1 MACAVHTM
9 QTVKQALV
17 ESECL
22 TVIGQIRCDG
32 CYDDQLYKEKN
43 NYIDAVV
50 NRPSAYVLTN
60 KQS

>member
-1 MACAVHTM
+1 M

-43 NYIDAVV
+43 NYTDAVV